1 MAKHGA
7 RDWYEDGVADHYRE
21 HGSSYRNPHAPIIDR
36 CLEIAASRWMLDLD
50 HVLDLAA
57 GAGEFTLALSR
68 ASRLPLAPSLSPSRE
83 GRGVDPSPAK
93 GQCNSLR
100 ISACDAFTMRAFEAQ
115 TGLPCRQLTF
125 EQIAAG
131 ALRGQSFSLIGCS
144 FAMHLCPTT
153 LLPVLLL
160 ELSQIA
166 RQLMILSPH
175 KRPII
180 RDGWGWRFVDSFTE
194 ERVHMRLLETT
205 MELTTLSYET

>member
-21 HGSSYRNPHAPIIDR
+21 HGASYRNPHATIIDR
-36 CLEIAASRWMLDLD
+36 CLEVAVARWPLRLE

-68 ASRLPLAPSLSPSRE
+68 ATRLPPAAGPTQSI
-83 GRGVDPSPAK
+83 GIAGVRG
-93 GQCNSLR
+93 GQDVLP
-100 ISACDAFTMRAFEAQ
+100 ITACDAFTMRAYEAQ

-131 ALRGQSFSLIGCS
+131 ALRGGSFALIGCS
-144 FAMHLCPTT
+144 FAMHLCPPSQ
-153 LLPVLLL
+153 LPVLAL
-160 ELSQIA
+160 ELSQIGQ
-166 RQLMILSPH
+166 QLMILSPH

-180 RDGWGWRFVDSFTE
+180 RDGWGWRLLDSFTE
-194 ERVHMRLLETT
+194 QRVHVRLFESTIDS
-205 MELTTLSYET
+205 TTLSRDP